1 MPLNRW
7 PRNFSLVANVFVS
20 AFLLTIQAGA
30 SETVIYRF
38 TGNGDGG
45 RPYGGLVLDRF
56 GNLYGTTQV
65 GGDPVCSC
73 GTVFRLSPSRDG
85 WVETVLYQFKGEA
98 ANDGRWPM
106 GTLAFDKAGSLVGTT
121 QFGGAYASGTV
132 FQLKPTSNGTWEET
146 ILYAFSGNPDGLFP
160 EAGVIIDT
168 LGNLYGTTAGGG
180 SQNFGIVFEI
190 SPTLSGWE
198 ETILHDF
205 SIADGAGP
213 QAGLAEDNS
222 GNLWGVAQAGG
233 TNYAGS
239 VFELSTSGGLWTFQV
254 IHSFNMLDGDQ
265 PESNVVISTDGT
277 VYGTTV
283 YGGVYDG
290 GTLWRLKQVDGAWQE
305 SVIHSFTGT
314 RDGGQPMGLTI
325 AKGMLIGTTIVG
337 GGQGCSGIGCGM
349 VYTVKPRPGGGEIG
363 NLLYGFTDLNGD
375 GANPYDAVT
384 VDQYGHIFGVTEYG
398 GDPGGCDG
406 FTCGTVFEIVPQAFT
421 WQPPT
426 YSRNASR
433 LPKLRKPLHQPTS
446 RGLAESNLTA
456 LRGIV

>member
-7 PRNFSLVANVFVS
+7 PRNFSLVANIFIS
-20 AFLLTIQAGA
+20 AFLLTVQAGA

-65 GGDPVCSC
+65 GGDLAACSGGS
-73 GTVFRLSPSRDG
+73 GTVFRLSRSAQG
-85 WVETVLYQFKGEA
+85 WTETVLYQFEGGT
-98 ANDGRWPM
+98 DGSWPM
-106 GTLAFDKAGSLVGTT
+106 GALVFDGGGTLYGTT
-121 QFGGAYASGTV
+121 RFGGSYQSGTV
-132 FQLKPTSNGTWEET
+132 FRVRPLATGNWDEDV
-146 ILYAFSGNPDGLFP
+146 LYAFTGTAPDGLFP
-160 EAGVIIDT
+160 ESGVVLDR
-168 LGNLYGTTAGGG
+168 LGNLYGTTVAGGSG
-180 SQNFGIVFEI
+180 ACGIVFEL
-190 SPTLSGWE
+190 SPGFSGWR
-198 ETILHDF
+198 ETVLHGF
-205 SIADGAGP
+205 APTEGSWI
-213 QAGLAEDNS
+213 QAGLSWDNS
-222 GNLWGVAQAGG
+222 GDLWGVAADGG
-233 TNYAGS
+233 AYGFGS
-239 VFELSTSGGLWTFQV
+239 VFQLAATPNGWMFQP
-254 IHSFNMLDGDQ
+254 IHSFDNLDGDQ
-265 PESNVVISTDGT
+265 PESNVVIDSSGT

-283 YGGVYDG
+283 YGGAYDG
-290 GTLWRLKQVDGAWQE
+290 GTLWRLKQIDGAWQE

-406 FTCGTVFEIVPQAFT
+406 FTCGTVFEIVP
-421 WQPPT
+421 
-426 YSRNASR
+426 
-433 LPKLRKPLHQPTS
+433 
-446 RGLAESNLTA
+446 
-456 LRGIV
+456 